1 MGFFGSIS
9 DHTTTLCAFEESLPT
24 MFFPITLTQLF
35 FQFAVDAVLPNA
47 FDRLRPILRVVV
59 NRSMLLVIAECRV
72 TILTETVESL
82 RSFAGLL
89 FGLLKL
95 VLLLLVFCFSL
106 SHSYN
111 YNLN

>member
-1 MGFFGSIS
+1 MGSFSPAR
-9 DHTTTLCAFEESLPT
+9 DHATTLFAKEESLPT
-24 MFFPITLTQLF
+24 MFFPIILTQLY